1 MLNNSNVTYDVSG
14 DYFDTFMNSD
24 ALIHDCSSFI
34 GEYLFTEKPCCY
46 MLKSEKQI
54 EDVFLPMGK
63 MCIDN
68 YYKAFSREDIL
79 KFIDDVVIGEVDPLK
94 DKREKFSRE
103 VLKFN
108 YPHSAEFVVDYLK
121 RQLVD

>member
-1 MLNNSNVTYDVSG
+1 MIAVLLLENIYFRANSNQRVG
-14 DYFDTFMNSD
+14 N
-24 ALIHDCSSFI
+24 
-34 GEYLFTEKPCCY
+34 

>member
-1 MLNNSNVTYDVSG
+1 MIANRIWKDEEVKDYLDRMLNNSNVTYDVSG

-24 ALIHDCSSFI
+24 AMIHDCSSFI

-68 YYKAFSREDIL
+68 IIKLFQDNDIL
-79 KFIDDVVIGEVDPLK
+79 KFMLMLLIGEVDSIK

-103 VLKFN
+103 V
-108 YPHSAEFVVDYLK
+108 
-121 RQLVD
+121 